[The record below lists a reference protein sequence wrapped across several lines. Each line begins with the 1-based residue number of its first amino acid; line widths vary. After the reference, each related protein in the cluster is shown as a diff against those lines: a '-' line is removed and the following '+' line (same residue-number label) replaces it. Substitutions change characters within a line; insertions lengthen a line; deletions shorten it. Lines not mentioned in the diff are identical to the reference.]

1 MTVTPAATPALGA
14 ISGLNV
20 PRLPGRRSRSAKRS
34 YTSYSD
40 LDRVS
45 CLILCA
51 SVGIADASDTLNVPQ
66 RTLRGWVADVGGL
79 AGLRTEVRRAL
90 GVTQYALALRVC
102 DSIAERLPE
111 FTPSQLLDAFQ
122 ALGIGAAVLSGLP
135 ADATPSDAPPGS
147 PVTVTVQLVGARG
160 EVESVPLDA
169 VRAAAAT
176 PRVIGGLS
184 RPVPDDR
191 TEQDEK
197 PPDADPDPIQ
207 PASQ

>member
-1 MTVTPAATPALGA
+1 MTATAEKPSLGA

-34 YTSYSD
+34 YTTYSD

-45 CLILCA
+45 SLILCA
-51 SVGIADASDTLNVPQ
+51 SVGIADASDALNVPQ

-111 FTPSQLLDAFQ
+111 FTPPQLLDAFK
-122 ALGIGAAVLSGLP
+122 ALGVGAAVLGGLP
-135 ADATPSDAPPGS
+135 TEATPSDAPAAA
-147 PVTVTVQLVGARG
+147 PVSVTVQLVGPAG
-160 EVESVPLDA
+160 VESVPLDA
-169 VRAAAAT
+169 GRTAPPRLIEGRDVGGGGRTAGAT
-176 PRVIGGLS
+176 PNAA
-184 RPVPDDR
+184 
-191 TEQDEK
+191 DE
-197 PPDADPDPIQ
+197 
-207 PASQ
+207 